1 MPARSSSRRLA
12 ALSAHLV
19 AADEAVPDSD
29 EVLYAVDGPIAII
42 TLNVSSRLL
51 PRSTVARA
59 DPPPALYAG
68 AGAHEHAR
76 WRPDP
81 AHQQVLPASRLRPG
95 RALRDHDRRR

>member
-59 DPPPALYAG
+59 DPPPALY
-68 AGAHEHAR
+68 
-76 WRPDP
+76 
-81 AHQQVLPASRLRPG
+81 V
-95 RALRDHDRRR
+95 RRRQSA

>member
-12 ALSAHLV
+12 TLSAHLV
-19 AADEAVPDSD
+19 ADEAVPDSD

-59 DPPPALYAG
+59 DPPPALY
-68 AGAHEHAR
+68 
-76 WRPDP
+76 
-81 AHQQVLPASRLRPG
+81 V
-95 RALRDHDRRR
+95 RRRRSA